1 MSDTEPERGEIA
13 AVVARITLLEAELAS
28 CRARACIRGS
38 GLWKCGGGG
47 GGGGALLTVTGTFA
61 RGA

>member
-1 MSDTEPERGEIA
+1 LSDTEPERGEIA